1 MLLVE
6 EHITEGPY
14 GMGTR
19 GKGGAAILPP
29 PVAPLQKLNAAR
41 RRALAVVDTGAT
53 NPVSTEP
60 AYDGVENRG
69 VDGRYSESLDRKLGA
84 GCGNPARAAKT
95 QRQAGLTPTACG
107 QGEHRASH
115 GARPVLSPFEISLP
129 CLAESDT
136 DKRRSQALQLG
147 GVSCRRSKE
156 VRCSRVPLTGSNP
169 FLSET
174 LSTGGVKSG
183 ASSSHVCR
191 PGEFTTC
198 HSIGAALYTKGEH
211 YDRN

>member
-1 MLLVE
+1 VLLVE

-29 PVAPLQKLNAAR
+29 PVAPLQR
-41 RRALAVVDTGAT
+41 M
-53 NPVSTEP
+53 
-60 AYDGVENRG
+60 
-69 VDGRYSESLDRKLGA
+69 
-84 GCGNPARAAKT
+84 
-95 QRQAGLTPTACG
+95 QAGLTPTACG